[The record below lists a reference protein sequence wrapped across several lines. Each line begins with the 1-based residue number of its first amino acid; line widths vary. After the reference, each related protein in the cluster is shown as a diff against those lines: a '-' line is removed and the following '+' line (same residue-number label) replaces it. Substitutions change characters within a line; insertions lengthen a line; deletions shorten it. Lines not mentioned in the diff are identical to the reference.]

1 MTDTRNEFLADWF
14 VNAKLSPIRR
24 QPSLTYFGIDA
35 SQPLGRAADSRM
47 HAHGLTW
54 VC

>member
-24 QPSLTYFGIDA
+24 QPSLTYFGIDT
-35 SQPLGRAADSRM
+35 SQPLGAQRTR
-47 HAHGLTW
+47 GCTRTG
-54 VC
+54 